1 MNGGGLAG
9 SVTQRPSVLVLAGVD
24 PSGGAGIA
32 ADLQAIAAQG
42 AHALTVVT
50 ALTVQDNDRVFAV
63 HPVAPELLLLQ
74 AQALIDKIEISA
86 VKIGITGSAAN
97 ARAIAQL
104 IVQLRQRRPDLP
116 VVLDTVLASGHGDML
131 SRDDAVQA
139 LAPLL
144 PLATLITPNGPEAA
158 ALCGPAAG
166 AIAALPSHAATLAP
180 RPEHAGARAS
190 VSAPAPAHPDGQAA
204 RAHAHARLLL
214 ARGCANVLVSG
225 GHEDGDTVVNRWF
238 AADGTQQDW
247 SWPRLHAEFHG
258 SGCTLAAAIAGQLAQ
273 RLPLPRALAKAQ
285 QYCHDALQHAYAIAP
300 GQLMPRR

>member
-1 MNGGGLAG
+1 MNGALAG
-9 SVTQRPSVLVLAGVD
+9 GVPQRPSVLVLAGVD
-24 PSGGAGIA
+24 PSGGAGVA

-63 HPVAPELLLLQ
+63 HPVAPELLRQQ
-74 AQALIDKIEISA
+74 AQALIGKIEISA

-97 ARAIAQL
+97 ARAIAEL
-104 IVQLRQRRPDLP
+104 IVQLRQRQPGLP

-144 PLATLITPNGPEAA
+144 PLATLVTPNGPEAA
-158 ALCGPAAG
+158 ALCGV
-166 AIAALPSHAATLAP
+166 
-180 RPEHAGARAS
+180 RP
-190 VSAPAPAHPDGQAA
+190 VSAAEAITQGELALHDAGEPAPAAV
-204 RAHAHARLLL
+204 RAHVHARLLL

-225 GHEDGDTVVNRWF
+225 GHDDGDTVVNRWF

-273 RLPLPRALAKAQ
+273 RLPLVRALAKAQ
-285 QYCHDALQHAYAIAP
+285 QYCHDTLQHAYAIAP